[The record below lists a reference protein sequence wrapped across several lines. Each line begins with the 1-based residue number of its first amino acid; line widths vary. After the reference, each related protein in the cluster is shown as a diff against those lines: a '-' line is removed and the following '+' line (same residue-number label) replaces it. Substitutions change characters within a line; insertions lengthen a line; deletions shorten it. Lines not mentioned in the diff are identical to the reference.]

1 MKSSRLLW
9 LIISISFLILFG
21 CSSLRHSLFQSNA
34 LDLGWFD
41 QTFYL
46 ISQGIEPIV
55 SFRII

>member
-46 ISQGIEPIV
+46 ISKGIEPIERRPKV
-55 SFRII
+55 